1 MTAPLLRL
9 NRSSRALLFF
19 TIFTSGIALSLPMR
33 SHARSLGDISL
44 QMSTERTEDGAGNAL
59 SQRFFR
65 VGIAAGW
72 SSLLGPTETQD
83 SAIAAWPHRLAYG
96 LSFRTERGLQDGSS
110 LSGFGFGV
118 FVGWFY
124 GPFSLR
130 ADYFGLAEQKADN
143 GITETRYR
151 GGSGFSIQARWIQ
164 WFGNS
169 SSDAGE
175 RRYGFG
181 PTLSFDQMSYE
192 KTTVGTLPETGATRK
207 TESLTPGLSG
217 VFEF

>member
-19 TIFTSGIALSLPMR
+19 TIFTSGIALSWPMR
-33 SHARSLGDISL
+33 SHSQPLGEIGL
-44 QMSTERTEDGAGNAL
+44 QMSTERAEDGTGNAL

-65 VGIAAGW
+65 LGIAAGW
-72 SSLLGPTETQD
+72 SASSVT
-83 SAIAAWPHRLAYG
+83 YG

-110 LSGFGFGV
+110 LSGYGLGV

-130 ADYFGLAEQKADN
+130 ADYIGLAEQKADN
-143 GITETRYR
+143 GITETRFLD
-151 GGSGFSIQARWIQ
+151 GSGFSLQARWIQ
-164 WFGNS
+164 WFEDS
-169 SSDAGE
+169 SQNESR

-181 PTLSFDQMSYE
+181 PTLSFDQMSYG
-192 KTTVGTLPETGATRK
+192 KTAVGTLPETSATRK
-207 TESLTPGLSG
+207 TESLTPGLTG